1 LKRELIKVNL
11 RSLCQELF
19 RKLITNK
26 VQLTISAYLIGK
38 HSVKQVNIS
47 EPLSV
52 RKEMLEHPE
61 DSLWIHADDRGD
73 VFRLQDI
80 FGLHPL
86 AIEAIVHTHQPSK
99 IEEYGAYLFTII
111 DGVRYE
117 KQKVSED
124 RDGKGQNDHGGISNP
139 SDHEYSDSD
148 LDEDDLYVFLE
159 QRWIITI
166 NFNSQRQLE
175 SNIKQRISR
184 SLTPSAH
191 HQSIRTPLSEQHQQQ
206 QQQQSLSGKR
216 DVESSS
222 SYSRAICEMVYRFA
236 IEEII
241 SSYYPIL
248 SNINTRLEQIK
259 DHVILHQPT
268 KSQLSDILLIR
279 RNISFLENTLVMI
292 TSAFA
297 DIINLVVQTKFSK
310 DSIRHIRSL
319 NARVTY
325 LQNNV
330 ENMHQRVINLREA
343 YNSSLNANL
352 NETIRT
358 LTVIATIILPLTLIT
373 GIYGMNFDVMPELHS
388 PFGYYYSLLLM
399 GAVAAGM
406 LIYFRNK
413 KWI

>member
-1 LKRELIKVNL
+1 
-11 RSLCQELF
+11 
-19 RKLITNK
+19 
-26 VQLTISAYLIGK
+26 LTISAYVIAK

-61 DSLWIHADDRGD
+61 ESLWIHADDRGD
-73 VFRLQDI
+73 IFRLQDV

-99 IEEYGAYLFTII
+99 VEEYGAYLFTII

-117 KQKVSED
+117 KQKVSGCREAEGHNED
-124 RDGKGQNDHGGISNP
+124 DSSSSSRN
-139 SDHEYSDSD
+139 DHEYSDSD
-148 LDEDDLYVFLE
+148 LEEDDLYIFLE

-166 NFNSQRQLE
+166 NFNSQQLQ

-184 SLTPSAH
+184 SLIPSYH
-191 HQSIRTPLSEQHQQQ
+191 RSISVPLSEQGK
-206 QQQQSLSGKR
+206 QQQQSLSSQR
-216 DVESSS
+216 NVDSS

-236 IEEII
+236 IEEVI

-248 SNINTRLEQIK
+248 SNINAKLEQIE
-259 DHVILHQPT
+259 DQVILHQPT
-268 KSQLSDILLIR
+268 KSQLSDVLLIR
-279 RNISFLENTLVMI
+279 RKVGFLESTLAMI
-292 TSAFA
+292 TAAFI
-297 DIINLVVQTKFSK
+297 DIINGVVQTKLSK
-310 DSIRHIRSL
+310 DSLRHIRSL
-319 NARVTY
+319 NDRVTY
-325 LQNNV
+325 LKNNV
-330 ENMHQRVINLREA
+330 ENMYQRVINLREA

-352 NETIRT
+352 NEIIRT

-388 PFGYYYSLLLM
+388 SFGYYYSLLLM
-399 GAVAAGM
+399 GAVAGGM
-406 LIYFRNK
+406 VIYFKNK

>member
-1 LKRELIKVNL
+1 
-11 RSLCQELF
+11 
-19 RKLITNK
+19 
-26 VQLTISAYLIGK
+26 
-38 HSVKQVNIS
+38 
-47 EPLSV
+47 
-52 RKEMLEHPE
+52 
-61 DSLWIHADDRGD
+61 
-73 VFRLQDI
+73 
-80 FGLHPL
+80 
-86 AIEAIVHTHQPSK
+86 
-99 IEEYGAYLFTII
+99 
-111 DGVRYE
+111 
-117 KQKVSED
+117 
-124 RDGKGQNDHGGISNP
+124 
-139 SDHEYSDSD
+139 
-148 LDEDDLYVFLE
+148 
-159 QRWIITI
+159 
-166 NFNSQRQLE
+166 
-175 SNIKQRISR
+175 
-184 SLTPSAH
+184 LTPSAH
-191 HQSIRTPLSEQHQQQ
+191 HQSIRTPLPEQQ

-216 DVESSS
+216 DVESSSSSSS

-236 IEEII
+236 IEEVI

-248 SNINTRLEQIK
+248 SSINTRLEQIE

-268 KSQLSDILLIR
+268 KSQLLDILLIR

-319 NARVTY
+319 NDRVTY

-406 LIYFRNK
+406 VVYFKNK

>member
-1 LKRELIKVNL
+1 M
-11 RSLCQELF
+11 
-19 RKLITNK
+19 
-26 VQLTISAYLIGK
+26 TISAYLIGK

-86 AIEAIVHTHQPSK
+86 AIEAIVRTHQPSK
-99 IEEYGAYLFTII
+99 VEGYGAYLFTII

-124 RDGKGQNDHGGISNP
+124 RDGKGQDDHGGISCSP
-139 SDHEYSDSD
+139 SYHEYSDSD
-148 LDEDDLYVFLE
+148 LDEDDLYAFLE

-191 HQSIRTPLSEQHQQQ
+191 HQSIRTPLSEQE
-206 QQQQSLSGKR
+206 QQQSLSGKR
-216 DVESSS
+216 DVESS

-236 IEEII
+236 IEEVI

-248 SNINTRLEQIK
+248 SSINTRLEQIE

-319 NARVTY
+319 NDRVTY

-399 GAVAAGM
+399 GAVAGGM
-406 LIYFRNK
+406 VIYFKNK